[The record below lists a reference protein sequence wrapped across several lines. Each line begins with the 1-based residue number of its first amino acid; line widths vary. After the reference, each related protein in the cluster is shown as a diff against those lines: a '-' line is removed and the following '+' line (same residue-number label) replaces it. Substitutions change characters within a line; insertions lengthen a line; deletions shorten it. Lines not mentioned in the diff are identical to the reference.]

1 MNTIFFSQRTE
12 LKRGDKTI
20 FVIPFSTS
28 DLQHVD
34 TLKYAR
40 DRTEYESTKIADVVD
55 RVTKVLRNKGFEVV
69 SVNFSSMSI
78 SAKKIETYILK
89 YSSQVM

>member
-1 MNTIFFSQRTE
+1 MNTIYFAQRHE
-12 LKRGDKTI
+12 LKRGDKTV

-34 TLKYAR
+34 TLKSAR
-40 DRTEYESTKIADVVD
+40 DRTEYESTKMADVRD
-55 RVTKVLRNKGFEVV
+55 RVTKVLLDKGFEVE

>member
-1 MNTIFFSQRTE
+1 MNTIYFAQRHE
-12 LKRGDKTI
+12 LKRGV
-20 FVIPFSTS
+20 FVIPFSSS
-28 DLQHVD
+28 DLNYID
-34 TLKYAR
+34 TLKSAR
-40 DRTEYESTKIADVVD
+40 DRTEYESTKMADVRD
-55 RVTKVLRNKGFEVV
+55 RVTKALLDKGFEVE